1 MRLRLK
7 FELHCN
13 YYLKDQGVSV
23 FPVPNNEMDN
33 RRTKQLHLHDNKVKV
48 ILNKVTPFKFLIS
61 AA

>member
-33 RRTKQLHLHDNKVKV
+33 RRTKQLHSHDNRVKV
-48 ILNKVTPFKFLIS
+48 MLNKVYPFIFWIS
-61 AA
+61 VA